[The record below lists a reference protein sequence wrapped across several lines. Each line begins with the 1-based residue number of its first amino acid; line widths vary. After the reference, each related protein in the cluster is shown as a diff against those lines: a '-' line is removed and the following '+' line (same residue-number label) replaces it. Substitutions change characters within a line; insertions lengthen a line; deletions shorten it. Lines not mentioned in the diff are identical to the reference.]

1 MVQLPWL
8 SVPDEPFPVLATKS
22 RRRRLKMGDAA
33 SVQLPTNMNNG
44 VEPENT
50 SEVASNEPTP
60 LDIPAPGESKPTT
73 LTANLTSEPLPVRDV
88 PQDEKLQS
96 TSSTPISTKAVASAS
111 TSTKTNKPVARP
123 AIPAVPVVPAIPKTS
138 HKETNL
144 SSSEATQLE
153 TPPTPT
159 KTGETAQSGAETAA
173 ESEAQPTPAQ
183 PTRVAPKL
191 WSGLFQRSAPATAL
205 SADPKAGSN
214 ATTQDATASSAP
226 NASNGLPGPGNF
238 AKSNAS
244 SLAEALR
251 SYQVS
256 NDYKISFLEPRGLI
270 NTGNMCY
277 MNSVCS

>member
-1 MVQLPWL
+1 
-8 SVPDEPFPVLATKS
+8 
-22 RRRRLKMGDAA
+22 MGDAA

-44 VEPENT
+44 VEPENA
-50 SEVASNEPTP
+50 SEVASNEPKL
-60 LDIPAPGESKPTT
+60 LDIPAPEEFKPAAS
-73 LTANLTSEPLPVRDV
+73 TANLTTEPLPIRDV

-96 TSSTPISTKAVASAS
+96 TSSTPISTKAVASTS
-111 TSTKTNKPVARP
+111 TSTKTNKSVARS

-138 HKETNL
+138 HKETKSL

-153 TPPTPT
+153 TPPTPA
-159 KTGETAQSGAETAA
+159 KTEETTQSGTETTPA

-183 PTRVAPKL
+183 PTKVAPKL
-191 WSGLFQRSAPATAL
+191 WSGLFQRSAPATTL
-205 SADPKAGSN
+205 SADPKSGSN
-214 ATTQDATASSAP
+214 VTPQGAAATGTP

-256 NDYKISFLEPRGLI
+256 NDHKISFLEPRGLI

-277 MNSVCS
+277 MNSVCP